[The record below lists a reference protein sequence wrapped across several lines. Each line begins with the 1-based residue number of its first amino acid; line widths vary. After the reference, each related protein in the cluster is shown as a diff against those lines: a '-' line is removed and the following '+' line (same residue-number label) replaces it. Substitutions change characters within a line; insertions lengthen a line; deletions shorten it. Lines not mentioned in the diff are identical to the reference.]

1 MYNKIVSNKKTLVIL
16 KFISVLS
23 FILGLL
29 SWVPNIVY
37 QKPMAFWI
45 FSIPLGI
52 IGIICSIFTKKYL
65 LLVLNVIIAFSFFIF
80 MMIGYTG
87 NAISNH
93 LNPQKVNMFT
103 NQAVT
108 APEGTIPLNEGEI
121 YEKLSKEITDTQI
134 IYFGRTNC
142 NYCDEFNTSLNEALG
157 SKDQKYSIYYYNTEE
172 MPFEEASAVLEQLD
186 IDRVPYLVK
195 VEKGIV
201 VATQTVADKTQII
214 NFLN

>member
-1 MYNKIVSNKKTLVIL
+1 MYNKISNKKTLAIL

-23 FILGLL
+23 LILGTL

-37 QKPMAFWI
+37 QKPMGVWI
-45 FSIPLGI
+45 YSIPLGML
-52 IGIICSIFTKKYL
+52 GILCSIFTKKYL
-65 LLVLNVIIAFSFFIF
+65 LLVLNVLITFSFFIF
-80 MMIGYTG
+80 MLIGYTS

-93 LNPQKVNMFT
+93 LYPHKENMFI
-103 NQAVT
+103 NQSVT
-108 APEGTIPLNEGEI
+108 APEGTLPLTEGQI
-121 YEKLSKEITDTQI
+121 YEKLSKETTETQI

-142 NYCDEFNTSLNEALG
+142 AYCDEFNSSLNEALE
-157 SKDQKYSIYYYNTEE
+157 SKDQKYTIYYYNTEE
-172 MPFEEASAVLEQLD
+172 MPFEEASEVLEQLD

-195 VEKGIV
+195 IKGGIV